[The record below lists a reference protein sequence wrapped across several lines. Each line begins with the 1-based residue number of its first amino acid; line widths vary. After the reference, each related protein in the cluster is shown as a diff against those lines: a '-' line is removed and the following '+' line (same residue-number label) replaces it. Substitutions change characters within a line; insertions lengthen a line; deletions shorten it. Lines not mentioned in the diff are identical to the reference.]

1 MIMIVI
7 VHSPEK
13 NAKHHIWTRP
23 VDWRHGLNTGS
34 LIIHEMGIETTG
46 RSDTNSQRF
55 LNPKARVHERFPSEF
70 TSQVEWSCLITLSL
84 VFIRS
89 NNIVPVCFWWCS
101 TPNCVLPGPSSCV
114 DSRLSWRRTVRNKV
128 ERVSALVTWW
138 TSPKYGYTPETAIT

>member
-1 MIMIVI
+1 MTMIVI

-13 NAKHHIWTRP
+13 NAKHHSGLKKWVKHRVTDHPWKGDRNNRKVWHKLTAFPQILKP
-23 VDWRHGLNTGS
+23 VSTKDFPQ
-34 LIIHEMGIETTG
+34 
-46 RSDTNSQRF
+46 NSRAK
-55 LNPKARVHERFPSEF
+55 LSGAVWLP
-70 TSQVEWSCLITLSL
+70 LSL

-89 NNIVPVCFWWCS
+89 NNIVPVCSWWCS